1 MVYLNG
7 DYIPITKAYISILD
21 RGFLFGDGVYEVI
34 PIYDGKLFRLGAHLR
49 RLEYSLYAL
58 GIKNPY
64 SQNKWQNIL
73 IKLITQQKQ
82 KTLLLYIQITRGI
95 AEIREH
101 ISENELTPTIFIQ
114 ALPLK
119 IKTFDALK
127 KGYRAI
133 TDVDTRWARCDIK
146 SIALL
151 ANVLHLQKA
160 KERNAEEVILLKNSL
175 VTEGASSN
183 VFVVKNNIVKTHPKG
198 ENILSGITRDL
209 VIESVKYYNLKMI
222 EKPFDKKTLFD
233 ADEVWIS
240 SSKREIM
247 PITYIDN
254 QAINDAK
261 VGALWQKIYQHFKKL
276 KNG

>member
-7 DYIPITKAYISILD
+7 DYIPIAQACISVLD
-21 RGFLFGDGVYEVI
+21 RGFLFSDGIYEVI
-34 PIYDGKLFRLGAHLR
+34 PVYSGRLFRLSAHLK

-64 SQNKWQNIL
+64 SQNKWQSVL
-73 IKLITQQKQ
+73 TKLIAQQRE
-82 KTLLLYIQITRGI
+82 KTLSLYIQITRGI

-101 ISENELTPTIFIQ
+101 ISKNELTPTIFIQ

-119 IKTFDALK
+119 IKTFDVLK
-127 KGYRAI
+127 KGYHAI
-133 TDVDTRWARCDIK
+133 TDIDTRWTRCDIK

-160 KERNAEEVILLKNSL
+160 KEKNVEEVILLKNAL
-175 VTEGASSN
+175 ITEGASSN
-183 VFVVKNNIVKTHPKG
+183 VFMVKNNIVITHPKG
-198 ENILSGITRDL
+198 RNILSGVTRDL
-209 VIESVKYYNLKMI
+209 VIESVKYYKLKMI
-222 EKPFDKKTLFD
+222 EKPFDKKALFD

-240 SSKREIM
+240 SSTREIM
-247 PITYIDN
+247 PIIYIDN
-254 QAINDAK
+254 HAINGAK

-276 KNG
+276 KDG